1 VYALLTVAGIG
12 GLLALVGG
20 ALFVA
25 LVVATVL
32 FGKRLTDDEL
42 RREYAVPA
50 AAGNPGHSAKELP
63 AVPGTF
69 VLCLVFAA
77 FFVLMYLGNYWN
89 LSRAWPIG
97 G

>member
-1 VYALLTVAGIG
+1 VYRLLAVAGVG

-20 ALFVA
+20 ALFVG

-32 FGKRLTDDEL
+32 AGKRLSDEEL
-42 RREYAVPA
+42 RREYALPV
-50 AAGNPGHSAKELP
+50 AGGARELP

-89 LSRAWPIG
+89 LSRSWPIG
-97 G
+97 R